1 MNTRNSGRHLK
12 WPLVLS
18 SLIIIIE
25 LCATAGGALTSLTIG
40 SPLFIGSWLF
50 KCLAVALI
58 VTIPVLL
65 GAYVQ
70 PEDNFVTLAGGMLVS
85 GLIFSLIDRLTPQL
99 PKDPR
104 ELYLMANVF
113 AYWLM
118 LCLLAAMAPWLKS
131 LIRNIPV
138 TTRRH
143 ITLAVGIIFFVTDLI
158 WHRDF
163 FGFRTG
169 NTITWDAFLFL
180 AGDWLAEDPRVKQW
194 SNRRWAVLAL
204 VTWLA
209 AAIHNWYRIYNVNYS
224 PHNGINVT
232 NHYLVGLSATQAFML
247 VFILVLAAW
256 FIHNYPRQQVD
267 LTTLLSGETILLC
280 LMIIARSLATP
291 YQRTNLNTYL
301 LLGLEILGTIIVFV
315 ALCWLLNRS
324 VRQFNRPLDL
334 LPAIKGLAR
343 WLERNWRWWLV
354 IAVAWA
360 LIALSYLM
368 IWSGNNDMVV
378 WLFHN
383 RPTLVW
389 LNIMILLAI
398 FAIIMAIC
406 NHYWPAL
413 ILMTAFSL
421 VWTTA
426 SQLKIASRDEPILPT
441 DLSMIG
447 SVKELLSMVNGK
459 VVIAM
464 VVGLVVLAAI
474 ALALQHFDTNASRLS
489 WKGRLIMAIVACA
502 YLGSFAF
509 ANHNN
514 TPVRHYLDNAQDV
527 PYFYKQ
533 IRGAKI
539 NGTLLQF
546 ANNVDVTIMAKPAG
560 YSKSTMEK
568 LAKHYRHVGS
578 QINKSRSGNAKS
590 QSLIFILSESFADPR
605 RVPGLNVNHNPIPY
619 ISQIKKHTTGGLML
633 SSGYGGGTANM
644 EYMALTGLSEA
655 NFSPTL
661 PTPYSQLVP
670 YQKQAWSI
678 NQLFNYSQAVHP
690 FSAQLY
696 SRNRVYPKFKFDRFY
711 HYGSHP
717 ALTYTSTIQNNPRV
731 SDDAT
736 YKQTLKVL
744 KQHHAGQF
752 IQVATMQN
760 HMPYLPTYYRKLH
773 YTVSDDAAPTDNSVA
788 KIESY
793 TQGIHYTD
801 GSTKAFLHRLDK
813 VKKPVTVVWYGDHLP
828 GIYGHV
834 SMSQYGIALHETDYW
849 IYSNPAA
856 TGHGRKLE
864 KHKVVSP
871 NDFAAMALMQ
881 MNVKVSPYYALLTRI
896 YTDMPAMSL
905 STNGTDHNNT
915 IHTGGTTFV
924 NQHSQAVNL
933 NRKQQRLLH
942 DYKLVQYDL
951 TAGHQYL
958 FKKSFLKTPAK

>member
-1 MNTRNSGRHLK
+1 MNTRNSMRRIQ
-12 WPLVLS
+12 WPLLISSVLVIVA
-18 SLIIIIE
+18 LT
-25 LCATAGGALTSLTIG
+25 ATAGGALTSLTIG
-40 SPLFIGSWLF
+40 SPLFIGMWLL
-50 KCLAVALI
+50 KCLAVALV
-58 VTIPVLL
+58 VTVPVLL
-65 GAYVQ
+65 GAYVR
-70 PEDNFVTLAGGMLVS
+70 PNDNLITLSGGMLIS
-85 GLIFSLIDRLTPQL
+85 GLVFSLIDRLTPQL
-99 PKDPR
+99 PDDPR
-104 ELYLMANVF
+104 ELYLMANIF
-113 AYWLM
+113 AFWLM
-118 LCLLAAMAPWLKS
+118 LCLLVAIAPWLKR
-131 LIRNIPV
+131 LIAHIPV
-138 TTRRH
+138 STRRH

-169 NTITWDAFLFL
+169 NTITWDVFLFL
-180 AGDWLAEDPRVKQW
+180 AGDWLGSEPRVQRW
-194 SNRRWAVLAL
+194 SNRRWVGLSII
-204 VTWLA
+204 TWLCA
-209 AAIHNWYRIYNVNYS
+209 AVHNWYRIYHVDYS
-224 PHNGINVT
+224 PHNGITVT
-232 NHYLVGLSATQAFML
+232 NHYLVGLCTTQAFML

-256 FIHNYPRQQVD
+256 FIHNYPRGKVN
-267 LTTLLSGETILLC
+267 LTQLLSGETILLS
-280 LMIIARSLATP
+280 LMIIARSLDTP
-291 YQRTNLNTYL
+291 FQQTNINDYL
-301 LLGLEILGTIIVFV
+301 LLAIEIVIACIVFA
-315 ALCWLLNRS
+315 ALTWLM
-324 VRQFNRPLDL
+324 VRLVNCYQRPTEL
-334 LPAIKGLAR
+334 LPAVKNFAHWIAA
-343 WLERNWRWWLV
+343 NWRWWLV
-354 IAVAWA
+354 ILTAWL
-360 LIALSYLM
+360 LIAISYLM

-389 LNIMILLAI
+389 LNIMILLGLFGI
-398 FAIIMAIC
+398 VMAIT
-406 NHYWPAL
+406 NWYWPSL
-413 ILMTAFSL
+413 ILMIAFSG

-441 DLSMIG
+441 DLSMIE
-447 SVKELLSMVNGK
+447 SLKELLSMVSGK
-459 VVIAM
+459 VIASVIIAL
-464 VVGLVVLAAI
+464 VILVVLAVV
-474 ALALQHFDTNASRLS
+474 LQRRDHHASRLG
-489 WKGRLIMAIVACA
+489 WKGRLIMAIIACA

-509 ANHNN
+509 ANHTN
-514 TPVRHYLDNAQDV
+514 TVVRHYLDNAKDV

-546 ANNVDVTIMAKPAG
+546 ANNVDVTIMDKPKG
-560 YSKSTMEK
+560 YSRTTMDR
-568 LAKHYRHVGS
+568 LAQHYRKVGI
-578 QINKSRSGNAKS
+578 QINKGRSGNAKS

-605 RVPGLNVNHNPIPY
+605 RVPGLNVSKDPIPY
-619 ISQIKKHTTGGLML
+619 ISQIRKHTTGGLML

-690 FSAQLY
+690 FSGQLY

-711 HYGSHP
+711 HYGSRP

-744 KQHHAGQF
+744 KQHQGGQF

-760 HMPYLPTYYRKLH
+760 HMPYLPTYYKKLN
-773 YTVSDDAAPTDNSVA
+773 YKVSGDAAPTDNSVS

-793 TQGIHYTD
+793 IQGIHYTD
-801 GSTKAFLHRLDK
+801 GSTKSFLKRLDK

-834 SMSQYGIALHETDYW
+834 SMSQYGVTLHETDYW

-856 TGHGRKLE
+856 TGHGRKLV
-864 KHKVVSP
+864 KRRVVSP

-896 YTDMPAMSL
+896 YTQMPAMSL

-924 NQHSQAVNL
+924 NQRSQQVNL
-933 NRKQQRLLH
+933 TKKQRRLLH

-958 FKKSFLKTPAK
+958 FKQSFLKTPAH